1 MRTRNITLLT
11 LLVLLATSCMPD
23 SFTKFKEEAPS
34 KKSASGGTSGSS
46 STPTPTPTPVVSTDV
61 VYEITSV
68 EFYQS
73 QGDTYLFSV
82 LDGTGY
88 SVGDQV
94 NLSEELFYS
103 STLTYNYVGTITAI
117 HKETNPASGSDDER
131 ILAVKL
137 DGAIEIG
144 AAPIDYDYDGN
155 FVGFDASYASDT
167 AIGLRFIDEGF
178 YIDNCSTG
186 YGSCALGT
194 FSVSVVGSKPV
205 LYISPSIP
213 VTSPFTNAPLKSI
226 SKRIHVIG
234 NGVDDAKDLTFDYTL
249 GDGTLV
255 GLGVR
260 DGVVEAIAS
269 NGIASD
275 DRLVSPFGP
284 FTMANDLNFFET
296 PLSVTVSLNSADFGT
311 ALDTEESAT
320 GELYFATTIPGTA
333 VEDIQEFELTYY
345 LENNQ
350 RFAVQV
356 DNVSGFVAGLAATP
370 SRNIIRACKVT
381 IGTACDTDNE
391 SPVGIL
397 GKAQIDYIDEARKI
411 IYLTA
416 LDFDHNGNAT
426 ANYPSLFKEGL
437 FLHNGD
443 LIGSSSTF
451 VTAQTS
457 KVFRLFNNLT
467 AGETI
472 TPEWNVPVTFEV
484 TADNQEGV
492 VVFSVDNFPPS
503 GFSIDPGTGIITMT
517 TPGHDIDRD
526 ITITVTDAGNG
537 GVIDSFALNISSIT
551 APTGLDYSPSGAT
564 TASILTNIGD
574 TDTAQLH
581 VITSSGAGTF
591 SSTNIDFSAFSFTS
605 APALPT
611 GATIDNSNA
620 RITWSPTDFNTAA
633 TSYTISATFPAY
645 DPSTSIGSVTA
656 NFGSTTKI
664 DKVVFPQN
672 SGDTLIL
679 RVNDASQF
687 STAAGSNRVS
697 TPDGAVGTV
706 NFVDEPNNRIFITVN
721 SNLTGNS
728 VFKAGDSV
736 DKTASF
742 IIERTKISPT
752 SNAVV
757 HVFDIASTA
766 FSTGNNPSPFLN
778 DGTAVTLGTG
788 ETLSYAVTPNAP
800 SDMTFSSTTG
810 GFTAVS
816 AGNLGNLSET
826 VYTIAATNGNG
837 NTVLS
842 DYAFTV
848 IESPTLASMNR
859 YQFVRISG
867 NGNRFYRGS
876 RVQTDGPEF
885 ISGRVLMKIDTD
897 GDDNIDG
904 LLLENNG
911 DIPDGKGLDNT
922 AVFFSAKLTVLP
934 YQFWYVK
941 DVNNFT
947 VAEQLT
953 SVRGDQATVEARDA
967 TNNRLYVRVNNGTF
981 ITGDVIEDG
990 SSNSSTIK
998 SIEDRHYVTGAI
1010 EVSSADFAAFLVGGP
1025 ITYFDGAT
1033 TGTGVVVQK
1042 HIDNNN
1048 TVGIAVDER
1057 YYLLIQHVSGPLP
1070 SEGETI
1076 ENSYTFNAGSTK
1088 RVLKVVGPIIDL
1100 TINGGASAVT
1110 SSGRVDEFGN
1120 PFFEGNLIGEFVRA
1134 GAIDGQ
1140 HLYKSVGYATYGT
1153 DYTAN
1158 QVTVMV
1164 EDFFN
1169 HFSVDT
1175 ADNNFIDDFTES
1187 VEIPDAPINSAGEST
1202 PNGVTGVRLSN
1213 LIVSYVG
1220 EPLHLEPSLKGEF
1233 NLASI
1238 SPETLPAGLTFD
1250 STTGVISGIP
1260 TNSTGGATYTISF
1273 RTADGTGT
1281 ASYSFPFIIYN
1292 QFEIAQTTEQASSY
1306 VIHKEGQSMGSSRC
1320 KVISP
1325 QLIDDVNDPNYNQA
1339 IYGLNDIICV
1349 LEGGESDIYNRGIS
1363 FDIKYGAGMCEYVQ
1377 YVPYSYQSF
1386 LPGASNRF
1394 VTTYNAF
1401 PDSVN
1406 CNNGDSVTISGT
1418 AIGTYVANANLA
1430 AGSAIP
1436 IASRTYDETYCDSGS
1451 SDCAVNSVA
1460 TNECI
1465 YDYSQVDPTYPNM
1478 DTGVITAR
1486 TVNCTYTASGDSTGA
1501 VDGGGNPIG
1510 NGTPDEVTCACDVAE
1525 VEINCAGETI
1535 NGLAGAKHYSGINIA
1550 NEGSKIMTTVSGG
1563 NSTEV
1568 MTPPINRG
1576 YGSNRSLANFISS
1589 RNYAAAATNSCY
1601 ASNFHMDSYS
1611 ASGTLTSNRNDWENY
1626 SGSRDPFGMSNS
1638 GLYNNFYTFNCL
1650 DAAFDIK
1657 ARIRVLVRDWD
1668 REFTPE
1674 DHALTNL
1681 ASNSSFPV
1689 TPTIST
1695 TASSNIATLSGVLGA
1710 DLVLGYGTT
1719 IYVDTNNNSNLDLDG
1734 SDEKFTV
1741 VSYVRGTTTVTL
1753 NRDAT
1758 TTTAPLFRNLFI
1770 RSKVNDEETNSF
1782 GVPYDNFE
1790 DFDSDW
1796 LSLLTDPDRPNYTAC
1811 GNGNNETVAADTI
1824 TLTAGSRTGTLTGA
1838 NAMNLQRGTVIEIT
1852 SGGVTFNLMVMSQSG
1867 SSITL
1872 ASPAPMSVT
1881 TNAFSVVNNIPYSAE
1896 KPN

>member
-1 MRTRNITLLT
+1 
-11 LLVLLATSCMPD
+11 MPD

-34 KKSASGGTSGSS
+34 KKSASGGSSGAS

-94 NLSEELFYS
+94 NLSEQLFYS
-103 STLTYNYVGTITAI
+103 STLTYNYVGTVTAI
-117 HKETNPASGSDDER
+117 HKETTATSDDER
-131 ILAVKL
+131 IIAVKL

-144 AAPIDYDYDGN
+144 GAPIDFDYDGN
-155 FVGFDASYASDT
+155 FAGFDASYASDT

-186 YGSCALGT
+186 YGTCALGT

-205 LYISPSIP
+205 LYISPNIP
-213 VTSPFTNAPLKSI
+213 VTSPFTNAPLKNI

-234 NGVDDAKDLTFDYTL
+234 NGVDDASALTFDYTL

-269 NGIASD
+269 NGVASD

-284 FTMANDLNFFET
+284 FTMANDLRFFET
-296 PLSVTVSLNSADFGT
+296 PMSVTVSLNSADFGA
-311 ALDTEESAT
+311 ALDAEESAS
-320 GELYFATTIPGTA
+320 GELYFATAIPGTA
-333 VEDIQEFELTYY
+333 VEEIQEFELTYY

-350 RFAVQV
+350 RFAVKV
-356 DNVSGFVAGLAATP
+356 DNVSGFVAGLGAG
-370 SRNIIRACKVT
+370 RDYIRACKVT

-391 SPVGIL
+391 SPVAIL
-397 GKAQIDYIDEARKI
+397 GKARIDYIDEARQTL
-411 IYLTA
+411 YLTA
-416 LDFDHNGNAT
+416 VNFDHDDADTTDGAIT
-426 ANYPSLFKEGL
+426 PSFPSIFKEGL
-437 FLHNGD
+437 FLHNGNEFGN
-443 LIGSSSTF
+443 LSSTF
-451 VTAQTS
+451 VSAQSS

-472 TPEWNVPVTFEV
+472 TPEWNVPAAFEA
-484 TADNQEGV
+484 TADNPV
-492 VVFSVDNFPPS
+492 SAVVFSVDNFPPS

-517 TPGHDIDRD
+517 TPSHDVDRD

-537 GVIDSFALNISSIT
+537 GVIDTFAINISSIT
-551 APTGLDYSPSGAT
+551 APTGLDYLATGST

-574 TDTAQLH
+574 TDTEQLH
-581 VITSSGAGTF
+581 VIVTSGAETF
-591 SSTNIDFSAFSFTS
+591 SSTNIDFSAFNFTS

-633 TSYTISATFPAY
+633 TTYTISATFPAY

-656 NFGSTTKI
+656 NFGSATKI

-672 SGDTLIL
+672 NGDTLIL

-687 STAAGSNRVS
+687 STASGSNRVS

-706 NFVDEPNNRIFITVN
+706 NFVDEANNRIFITVN
-721 SNLTGNS
+721 ANLTGNG

-736 DKTASF
+736 DKTSSF
-742 IIERTKISPT
+742 ILERTEIVPT

-766 FSTGNNPSPFLN
+766 FDTGKNPSPFLN

-800 SDMTFSSTTG
+800 SDMTFSTTTG

-897 GDDNIDG
+897 GDETIDG

-922 AVFFSAKLTVLP
+922 AVFFSAESTVLP

-941 DVNNFT
+941 DVTNFT
-947 VAEQLT
+947 VSEQLT
-953 SVRGDQATVEARDA
+953 SVRGDQVTVEARDA

-998 SIEDRHYVTGAI
+998 SIEDRHYVTGAL
-1010 EVSSADFAAFLVGGP
+1010 EVSQTDFAAFLVGGP

-1048 TVGIAVDER
+1048 TVGIVGDER

-1076 ENSYTFNAGSTK
+1076 ENSFTFNAGSTK
-1088 RVLKVVGPIIDL
+1088 RVLKVVGPNVDL

-1110 SSGRVDEFGN
+1110 SSGRVNGFGN

-1140 HLYKSVGYATYGT
+1140 HLYKSVGYAAYGT
-1153 DYTAN
+1153 DYASN

-1175 ADNNFIDDFTES
+1175 ANLNFIDDFTES
-1187 VEIPDAPINSAGEST
+1187 ASAVGAGASN
-1202 PNGVTGVRLSN
+1202 PNGVSGVRLSN
-1213 LIVSYVG
+1213 LIVGYVG

-1238 SPETLPAGLTFD
+1238 SPETLPTGLTFD
-1250 STTGVISGIP
+1250 STTGVISGTA
-1260 TNSTGGATYTISF
+1260 TNPTGGATYTISF

-1281 ASYSFPFIIYN
+1281 TSYSFPFIIYN
-1292 QFEIAQTTEQASSY
+1292 QFEIAQTTESASSY
-1306 VIHKEGQSMGSSRC
+1306 VIHKEGQGMGSSRC

-1451 SDCAVNSVA
+1451 SDCVANSVA
-1460 TNECI
+1460 TNACI
-1465 YDYSQVDPTYPNM
+1465 YDYSQLDPTYPNL
-1478 DTGVITAR
+1478 DSGVVTAR
-1486 TVNCTYTASGDSTGA
+1486 TVNCTYTASGDSAGA
-1501 VDGGGNPIG
+1501 VDGSGNPIG

-1525 VEINCAGETI
+1525 VEINCNGEAI
-1535 NGLAGAKHYSGINIA
+1535 NGLAGAKHYSGINIVS
-1550 NEGSKIMTTVSGG
+1550 EGSKITTTNSGG

-1568 MTPPINRG
+1568 MTAPISKG
-1576 YGSNRSLANFISS
+1576 FGSNRSLANFVSS

-1611 ASGTLTSNRNDWENY
+1611 ASGTLTSNRSSWENY
-1626 SGSRDPFGMSNS
+1626 NGTRDPFGNSIS
-1638 GLYNNFYTFNCL
+1638 GLYNNYYTYNCL
-1650 DAAFDIK
+1650 DASFDIK

-1674 DHALTNL
+1674 DHDLTNL
-1681 ASNSSFPV
+1681 ASNSNFPAA
-1689 TPTIST
+1689 PTVST
-1695 TASSNIATLSGVLGA
+1695 TAGSNTATLSVALGG
-1710 DLVLGYGTT
+1710 DLSIGYGTT
-1719 IYVDTNNNSNLDLDG
+1719 VYVDDGDTNLELDG
-1734 SDEKFTV
+1734 SDEKFSV
-1741 VSYVRGTTTVTL
+1741 VSYVRGTTTVIL
-1753 NRDAT
+1753 NKNAT
-1758 TTTAPLFRNLFI
+1758 TTVAGRRIFI

-1782 GVPYDNFE
+1782 AISYDNIE

-1796 LSLLTDPDRPNYTAC
+1796 LALLTDPDKPNYTAC
-1811 GNGNNETVAADTI
+1811 GNGNLETVAADTI
-1824 TLTAGSRTGTLTGA
+1824 TLTAGSRAGTLTGP
-1838 NAMNLQRGTVIEIT
+1838 NTMNLQRGTVIEVT
-1852 SGGVTFNLMVMSQSG
+1852 SGATVFNLMVLSQSG
-1867 SSITL
+1867 ASITL
-1872 ASPAPMSVT
+1872 AGPAPMSVT
-1881 TNAFSVVNNIPYSAE
+1881 TNAFSVVNNVPYSAE